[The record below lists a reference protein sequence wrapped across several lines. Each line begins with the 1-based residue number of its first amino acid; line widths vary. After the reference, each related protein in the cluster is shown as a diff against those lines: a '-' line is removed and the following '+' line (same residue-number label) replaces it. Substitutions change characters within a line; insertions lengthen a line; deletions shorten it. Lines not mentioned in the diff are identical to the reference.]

1 MLSDRTLVYPAGLY
15 GRVPFA
21 LMYHSVTAY
30 TCDPYA
36 VTVTPER
43 FAHQMAWLRRCGL
56 RGVSMRDLLAAT
68 EAGRGGRLVG
78 LTFDDGYADFLTDAL
93 PVLRRCGFGATVF
106 ALAGKLGGR
115 NDWDLDGPVK
125 FLLGPDQLREI
136 AAAGIEIGSHG
147 LGHRRL
153 GDVSETVLW
162 LELAQSR
169 DILETVLGRAVH
181 GFCYPYGELSDATM
195 AAVAGHGYGYA
206 VATRPTARRDRYA
219 LPRIYVGEADTGPRL
234 LAKLIRHRIAW
245 RDRRGER
252 GPGPGPSGRRARRQ
266 P

>member
-1 MLSDRTLVYPAGLY
+1 MLSDRTLATATALR

-30 TCDPYA
+30 TCDPYGL
-36 VTVTPER
+36 TVTAKR
-43 FAHQMAWLRRCGL
+43 FARQMAWLHRCGL
-56 RGVSMRDLLAAT
+56 RGVSMRELLSASA
-68 EAGRGGRLVG
+68 AGRAGRLVG

-93 PVLRRCGFGATVF
+93 PVLRRYGFGATVF

-115 NDWDLDGPVK
+115 NDWDLHSPVK

-136 AAAGIEIGSHG
+136 AAAGIEIGSQG

-153 GDVSETVLW
+153 GDASETVLW
-162 LELAQSR
+162 LGLAQSR
-169 DILETVLGRAVH
+169 DILETVLGQPVQ

-206 VATRPTARRDRYA
+206 VAIRPTGWRDRYA
-219 LPRIYVGEADTGPRL
+219 LPRAHVREADTGPRL
-234 LAKLIRHRIAW
+234 LAKLIRHRW
-245 RDRRGER
+245 
-252 GPGPGPSGRRARRQ
+252 
-266 P
+266 

>member
-1 MLSDRTLVYPAGLY
+1 MRSDQTVSAPSATLP
-15 GRVPFA
+15 GRAPFA

-30 TCDPYA
+30 SSDPYA
-36 VTVTPER
+36 VTVTPAR
-43 FAHQMAWLRRCGL
+43 FARQMAWLRRCGL

-68 EAGRGGRLVG
+68 AAGRGRRLVG

-93 PVLRRCGFGATVF
+93 PVLRRLGFGATVF

-115 NDWDLDGPVK
+115 NDWDREGPVK
-125 FLLGPDQLREI
+125 FLLGADQLREI

-153 GDVSETVLW
+153 GEASETVLW

-169 DILETVLGRAVH
+169 AILETVLGQPVH

-206 VATRPTARRDRYA
+206 VAIRPAGRRDRYA
-219 LPRIYVGEADTGPRL
+219 LPRTYAGQADTGPRL
-234 LAKLIRHRIAW
+234 LAKWARHRWVW
-245 RDRRGER
+245 RG
-252 GPGPGPSGRRARRQ
+252 SGR
-266 P
+266 